1 VNDIADATEKIL
13 EFTSGMSFEQFERD
27 KKTVY
32 AIVRAFQIIGEAA
45 RKIPAEIRQ
54 QFATVEWD
62 KMAGMRN
69 RLVHEYF
76 ETDLPTVWEAIRNDI
91 PTLRMQMSEVKRQLN
106 IQ

>member
-1 VNDIADATEKIL
+1 MNDIADATEKIL